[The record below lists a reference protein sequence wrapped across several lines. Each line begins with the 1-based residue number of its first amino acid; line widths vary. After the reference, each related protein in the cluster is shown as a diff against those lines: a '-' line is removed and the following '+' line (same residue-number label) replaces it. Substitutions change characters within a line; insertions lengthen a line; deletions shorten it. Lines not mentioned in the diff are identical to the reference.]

1 MQTVCFHLY
10 HISLLAIYFIFCM
23 DIFFILSFLLHCSFS
38 RSRCTIDLNKRNKT
52 STSRISI
59 RITCFYFQKVTL
71 RNRYSEKRHQS
82 SKYGKFK
89 PSKKNKQNTF
99 WRIWIYVSKRRFHLE
114 EKTKTCGLFKPRQ
127 LELRGHTVDVF
138 L

>member
-38 RSRCTIDLNKRNKT
+38 RSRCTIDLNKKNKT

-71 RNRYSEKRHQS
+71 GNRYSEKRYQS
-82 SKYGKFK
+82 SKYGN
-89 PSKKNKQNTF
+89 SKLQTKEKQTK
-99 WRIWIYVSKRRFHLE
+99 YVSENLDLCNKE
-114 EKTKTCGLFKPRQ
+114 EFVRKKKP
-127 LELRGHTVDVF
+127 VDCYF
-138 L
+138 RICQFR